1 MVGNTEFDDIIGYL
15 LTMSPSAGV
24 NYVNNHLSNEIQVP
38 FKPRLDEAHESVLE
52 VIRRKYFTKSES
64 GFFPVDVK
72 CLLVDLIAEYESTPT
87 ARGETITDIQH
98 AYLPIVRDLV
108 SLYPL
113 NSLLL
118 LTRGR
123 GSGGT
128 LPGDVESL

>member
-1 MVGNTEFDDIIGYL
+1 MLSIGYL

-24 NYVNNHLSNEIQVP
+24 NYVNTHLSNEIQIP

-64 GFFPVDVK
+64 GLPLVDVK

-87 ARGETITDIQH
+87 ARGESITDIQH

-108 SLYPL
+108 SFHSP
-113 NSLLL
+113 NSLLP
-118 LTRGR
+118 LTKGR
-123 GSGGT
+123 ESAGT

>member
-1 MVGNTEFDDIIGYL
+1 MGNIKFDNTIGYL

-24 NYVNNHLSNEIQVP
+24 NYVNNHLSNEIQIP

-52 VIRRKYFTKSES
+52 VIRRIYFIRSES
-64 GFFPVDVK
+64 SSSSVDVK

-98 AYLPIVRDLV
+98 AYLPIVRELV
-108 SLYPL
+108 RLHSPSRVLPL
-113 NSLLL
+113 
-118 LTRGR
+118 TVGR

>member
-1 MVGNTEFDDIIGYL
+1 
-15 LTMSPSAGV
+15 MSPSAGV
-24 NYVNNHLSNEIQVP
+24 NYVNNHLSHEIQIP

-64 GFFPVDVK
+64 GLSLVDVK

-108 SLYPL
+108 SLHSP
-113 NSLLL
+113 NSLLR
-118 LTRGR
+118 LTKGR
-123 GSGGT
+123 GSAGT
-128 LPGDVESL
+128 YPGDVESL

>member
-1 MVGNTEFDDIIGYL
+1 
-15 LTMSPSAGV
+15 MSPSAGV
-24 NYVNNHLSNEIQVP
+24 NYVNTHLSNEIQIP

-64 GFFPVDVK
+64 GLPLVDVK

-87 ARGETITDIQH
+87 ARGESITDIQH

-108 SLYPL
+108 SFHSP
-113 NSLLL
+113 NSLLP
-118 LTRGR
+118 LTKGR
-123 GSGGT
+123 ESAGT

>member
-1 MVGNTEFDDIIGYL
+1 MIFIGYL

-24 NYVNNHLSNEIQVP
+24 NYINTHLSNEIQIP

-52 VIRRKYFTKSES
+52 VIRRKYFTKSENGES
-64 GFFPVDVK
+64 LIDVR

-108 SLYPL
+108 SLQSPTGLSPL
-113 NSLLL
+113 MK
-118 LTRGR
+118 GR
-123 GSGGT
+123 GSAET
-128 LPGDVESL
+128 LPGDVESQ

>member
-1 MVGNTEFDDIIGYL
+1 M
-15 LTMSPSAGV
+15 
-24 NYVNNHLSNEIQVP
+24 
-38 FKPRLDEAHESVLE
+38 LE
-52 VIRRKYFTKSES
+52 VVRRKYSTKSES
-64 GFFPVDVK
+64 GLPLGDVK

-108 SLYPL
+108 SLHSP

-123 GSGGT
+123 GSDGT
-128 LPGDVESL
+128 LPGNVESL

>member
-1 MVGNTEFDDIIGYL
+1 MRNTEFDDTIGYL

-24 NYVNNHLSNEIQVP
+24 NYVNNHLSNEIQIP

-52 VIRRKYFTKSES
+52 VIRIKYFTKSES
-64 GFFPVDVK
+64 GLVPADVK

-87 ARGETITDIQH
+87 ARGESVTDIQH

-108 SLYPL
+108 RLQSP

-128 LPGDVESL
+128 RLGDAESL

>member
-1 MVGNTEFDDIIGYL
+1 MGNTKFDDIVGYL

-24 NYVNNHLSNEIQVP
+24 NYINNNLSNEIQIP
-38 FKPRLDEAHESVLE
+38 FKPRLEEAHESVLE
-52 VIRRKYFTKSES
+52 VIRRKYSTKSES
-64 GFFPVDVK
+64 GLFLVDVR

-108 SLYPL
+108 SLHSS
-113 NSLLL
+113 NGLLL

-123 GSGGT
+123 GSDGT
-128 LPGDVESL
+128 LPGNVESL